1 MKKMK
6 LNLIHCFY
14 MKRREKMQKETF
26 WEGCKRKGSFCGET
40 SLKLQDYE
48 KYCWKKGEKWRAVA
62 VCVGIMGG
70 MAYFFYHSAWAMI
83 PLSAVGI
90 YVFLQMSN
98 DKAEREREEL
108 NIEFRECILAVA
120 TSLQAGYS
128 VENAFLECKQ
138 DMELMFG
145 EDMPISRELT
155 IIRRGLAINIP
166 LEDLLSNL
174 SYRSRCEDIAQFA
187 QIFAL
192 AKRNGGNMTEIIRSS
207 ANQIGKRIEL
217 KQEVQM
223 RISGKKMELI
233 IMEFMPFVIL
243 FYINMGSPGYF
254 DSLYHNL
261 TGIVIMTGCLAV
273 YSGAYL
279 LGRYILK
286 KIIAQG
292 I

>member
-1 MKKMK
+1 
-6 LNLIHCFY
+6 
-14 MKRREKMQKETF
+14 
-26 WEGCKRKGSFCGET
+26 
-40 SLKLQDYE
+40 
-48 KYCWKKGEKWRAVA
+48 
-62 VCVGIMGG
+62 
-70 MAYFFYHSAWAMI
+70 
-83 PLSAVGI
+83 
-90 YVFLQMSN
+90 
-98 DKAEREREEL
+98 
-108 NIEFRECILAVA
+108 
-120 TSLQAGYS
+120 
-128 VENAFLECKQ
+128 
-138 DMELMFG
+138 
-145 EDMPISRELT
+145 
-155 IIRRGLAINIP
+155 
-166 LEDLLSNL
+166 
-174 SYRSRCEDIAQFA
+174 
-187 QIFAL
+187 
-192 AKRNGGNMTEIIRSS
+192 MTEIIRSS